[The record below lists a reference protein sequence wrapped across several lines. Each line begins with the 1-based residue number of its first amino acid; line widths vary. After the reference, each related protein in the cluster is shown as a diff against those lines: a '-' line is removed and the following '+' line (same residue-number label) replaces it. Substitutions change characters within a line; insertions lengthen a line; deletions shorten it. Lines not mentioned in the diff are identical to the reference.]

1 MAAPQH
7 TNRPPLAHQN
17 ISSSSMN
24 PLRRPSLRARRA
36 VESTV
41 DMRPPPLHD
50 PNAVRRGSAPNVPLP
65 SQGRRPIFTSPLD
78 RVNTAESAT
87 FVPASSQ
94 PRRRGL
100 LPRLVP
106 PEPGMAQGQ
115 RFPVSAPPRTEPMP
129 FANPTQ
135 QQPGMYASH
144 AQVQPQQP
152 FYAPGPVREA
162 VHPAASGRMSRLTGR
177 DGTRTPG
184 PGEEKKR
191 RKMGCVVM

>member
-1 MAAPQH
+1 MAASQH

-41 DMRPPPLHD
+41 DLRPPPLHD

-65 SQGRRPIFTSPLD
+65 TQGRRPIFTSPLD
-78 RVNTAESAT
+78 RVNTAESAS

-135 QQPGMYASH
+135 QQPGMYA
-144 AQVQPQQP
+144 PR
-152 FYAPGPVREA
+152 PVREA
-162 VHPAASGRMSRLTGR
+162 VNPGASGRMSRLTGR
-177 DGTRTPG
+177 DGTRAPG

-191 RKMGCVVM
+191 RKIACVVM